1 MAEGTPENGGEN
13 ENDTSDAERWR
24 CIFEPRVREWAKG
37 RGVISLLA
45 SLELNFPHTFG
56 LVVPEDKDEPRPWVV
71 SADDTSER
79 AVGLAFRRASRH
91 LHPDRLSQ
99 RDVSVRVEAEE
110 VLKVLG
116 AAFDDV
122 ATWHSDG
129 KTSTPVT
136 ATTSNSATECG
147 GARGASTSCANGG
160 TDLRDGIFN
169 DDMAPVRSSSDTA
182 HSTATVQ
189 AQEVAAKVAAA
200 SSSGA
205 AGGVHL
211 RDAFFGDFA
220 APTRPA
226 DENLP
231 SPTAA
236 PPAAAPEKRMG
247 FFSRGKKKDKSKG
260 SVTAMKAKSKA
271 KENQDNPFGPG
282 PVSVGGKSSL
292 GPGAASTPFDEPP
305 GAASSSRVSND
316 SLSAVDAL
324 FGSAAGGA
332 RGSSRGSAEVG
343 TTAADAA
350 AALFESQPA
359 AVPDVSDLFPSA
371 KPRTPR

>member
-1 MAEGTPENGGEN
+1 MQTTVATQSAGDVYLSTSARVGQRSWRDLLRIAEL
-13 ENDTSDAERWR
+13 D
-24 CIFEPRVREWAKG
+24 
-37 RGVISLLA
+37 
-45 SLELNFPHTFG
+45 FPHTFG

-71 SADDTSER
+71 SADDASER

-147 GARGASTSCANGG
+147 VARGASTSCANGG

-189 AQEVAAKVAAA
+189 RRRSPQAAAA

-205 AGGVHL
+205 AGGVTSATL
-211 RDAFFGDFA
+211 SLETLQRRASSRRESSIAYCRA
-220 APTRPA
+220 AGRGSREA
-226 DENLP
+226 HGL
-231 SPTAA
+231 
-236 PPAAAPEKRMG
+236 
-247 FFSRGKKKDKSKG
+247 FSRGKKKDKSKG

-271 KENQDNPFGPG
+271 KENQDNPFGPT

-292 GPGAASTPFDEPP
+292 GPGNCFHALRRAGWGSIVKPCIERLALGGRRPFRQRGCVQEAAV
-305 GAASSSRVSND
+305 AALPRV
-316 SLSAVDAL
+316 
-324 FGSAAGGA
+324 GRPQG
-332 RGSSRGSAEVG
+332 RRGSAI
-343 TTAADAA
+343 
-350 AALFESQPA
+350 
-359 AVPDVSDLFPSA
+359 
-371 KPRTPR
+371 